1 MNTFEKIKEIIMDKL
16 GIEEAKITPD
26 AKFIEDLGTDSLG
39 VYELIVE
46 LEEEFKIEVPAG
58 DEDSLKTVGDV
69 VKYVEEKTQG

>member
-1 MNTFEKIKEIIMDKL
+1 MNTFEKVKEIIMDKL
-16 GIEEAKITPD
+16 GIEESKITPE

-58 DEDSLKTVGDV
+58 DEDNLKTVGDV